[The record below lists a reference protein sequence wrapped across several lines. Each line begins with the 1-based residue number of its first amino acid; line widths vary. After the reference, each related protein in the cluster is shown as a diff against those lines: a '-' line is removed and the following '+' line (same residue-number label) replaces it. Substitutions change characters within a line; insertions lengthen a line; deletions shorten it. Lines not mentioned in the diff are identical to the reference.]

1 MSLFSLTS
9 LMIFIA
15 SIGFGSFLYYGNR
28 KSKVNQAWFLT
39 SASISIW
46 GLALFGVTTATTNS
60 VALAWQYLLD
70 IVASFI
76 PVFYYIFI
84 SRFIGLNNRKGKI
97 ITLTFGLSFALFS
110 VSSYF
115 KGGVQTLESL
125 GFFWVDPGSL
135 YFLFPLFFLVTFIVS
150 LVELFKEYLVT
161 KEQNRRSQILS
172 VLIAGGLGLGAG
184 STNFFP
190 QLFNIYPF
198 GNYFLLL
205 YIFIMSI
212 GVLRHKLF
220 NTKVVSAKLF
230 SGGLVLIL
238 LFNLL
243 AAQSITDWFFASF
256 IFFAV
261 LFFSYFLV
269 RSVDAEVRTREEIE
283 KLAKD
288 LRIANTRLNKI
299 SMLKTEFVSL
309 ATHQLRSPLTAIK
322 GYISMILEG
331 SYGPVEEKMK
341 EPLERVF
348 NSTGTLTQVVQDFL
362 DVSRIEQGS
371 MKYDMKAFS
380 LKELAEEIVNE
391 QSPNIKK
398 ALLEFSFH
406 FMDDDETGARY
417 LVYGDR
423 SKLKQVV
430 ANLIDNA
437 LKYTK
442 NGFIKI
448 RLSYTSN
455 TVVLEVSDSGMGID
469 KKTLGVLFQ
478 KFERADKADE
488 VNVQGTGLGL
498 YIAKQ
503 IVEAHNGTIR
513 AFSEGLGRG
522 SIFSVELK
530 RKEF

>member
-39 SASISIW
+39 SIAISIW
-46 GLALFGVTTATTNS
+46 GLALFGVTTATSSS
-60 VALAWQYLLD
+60 VALIWQYLLD
-70 IVASFI
+70 VAASFI

-84 SRFIGLNNRKGKI
+84 SRFIGLDNRKSKVVALI
-97 ITLTFGLSFALFS
+97 FGVSFALFS
-110 VSSYF
+110 FLPYF
-115 KGGVQTLESL
+115 KTGVQTLESL
-125 GFFWVDPGSL
+125 GFFWIEPGSL
-135 YFLFPLFFLVTFIVS
+135 YFLFPLFFVTYFAIS
-150 LVELFKEYLVT
+150 LIELFKKYLTT
-161 KEQNRRSQILS
+161 KDQNHKAQILS
-172 VLIAGGLGLGAG
+172 ILIVGGIGLSAGG
-184 STNFFP
+184 TNFFP
-190 QLFNIYPF
+190 QLFNVYPF

-205 YIFIMSI
+205 YIFFMSI
-212 GVLRHKLF
+212 AVLRHKLF

-230 SGGLVLIL
+230 SGGLIIIL
-238 LFNLL
+238 FFNLL
-243 AAQSITDWFFASF
+243 AAQSITDWFFALF
-256 IFFAV
+256 IFIVV

-269 RSVDAEVRTREEIE
+269 RSVDMEVRTREEIE

-288 LRIANTRLNKI
+288 LRIANARLNKV

-348 NSTGTLTQVVQDFL
+348 TSTGTLTQIVQDFL

-380 LKELAEEIVNE
+380 LKDLALEVVNE

-398 ALLEFSFH
+398 ADLEFSFD
-406 FMDDDETGARY
+406 FEADDESDARY

-423 SKLKQVV
+423 SKIKQVV
-430 ANLIDNA
+430 VNLIDNA

-442 NGFIKI
+442 TGHISV
-448 RLSYTSN
+448 RLSYSRHSVLFK
-455 TVVLEVSDSGMGID
+455 VVDTGMGID
-469 KKTLGVLFQ
+469 SKTLKALFQ
-478 KFERADKADE
+478 KFERADGADE

-503 IVEAHNGTIR
+503 IIEAHDGKIW
-513 AFSEGLGRG
+513 AESEGLGKG
-522 SIFSVELK
+522 TTFLVEFK